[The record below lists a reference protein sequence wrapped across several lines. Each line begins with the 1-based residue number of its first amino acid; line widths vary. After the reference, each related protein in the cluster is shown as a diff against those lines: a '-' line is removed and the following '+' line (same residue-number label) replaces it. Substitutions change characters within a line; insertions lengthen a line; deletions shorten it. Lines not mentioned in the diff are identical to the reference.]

1 MSIRFIDVSFS
12 YAKKPVFS
20 RLNLEIPEKKW
31 IAITGDCGTGKSTLA
46 KLIAGILKPDSGR
59 IEFPQATSVEYP
71 NFGYLFQ
78 NPEDQFVHFFIE
90 REVAFNL
97 ENQNYP
103 LESMTRKV
111 HENLEKIGL
120 FDRRKDS
127 PNRLSGGEK
136 QRLALAGT
144 MISEPKYLIL
154 DEPSSYLDIVAQNEL
169 IQHVTAHHKTG
180 VGIFWITQNEQ
191 EKTLSEFYIEV
202 ADGNA
207 ECFPTKGSCS

>member
-1 MSIRFIDVSFS
+1 LSIRFIDVSFS

-20 RLNLEIPEKKW
+20 RLNLEIPENKW

-46 KLIAGILKPDSGR
+46 KMIAGILKPDSGR
-59 IEFPQATSVEYP
+59 IEFPQVPSVEYP

-90 REVAFNL
+90 REIAFNL
-97 ENQNYP
+97 ENRNYP
-103 LESMTRKV
+103 IETMMRKV

-136 QRLALAGT
+136 QRLALAGM

-154 DEPSSYLDIVAQNEL
+154 DEPSSYLDILAQNDL
-169 IQHVTAHHKTG
+169 IQSITTLHANG
-180 VGIFWITQNEQ
+180 VEIFWITQNER
-191 EKTLSEFYIEV
+191 EKALSEFCIEV
-202 ADGNA
+202 SDGDA
-207 ECFPTKGSCS
+207 RCFPTKGSYS

>member
-20 RLNLEIPEKKW
+20 RLNLEIPENKW

-46 KLIAGILKPDSGR
+46 KMIAGILKPDSGR
-59 IEFPQATSVEYP
+59 IEFPQVPSVEYP

-90 REVAFNL
+90 REIAFNL
-97 ENQNYP
+97 ENRNYP
-103 LESMTRKV
+103 IEMMMRKV

-136 QRLALAGT
+136 QRLALAGM

-154 DEPSSYLDIVAQNEL
+154 DEPSSYLDILAQNDL
-169 IQHVTAHHKTG
+169 IQSITTLHANG
-180 VGIFWITQNEQ
+180 VEIFWITQNER
-191 EKTLSEFYIEV
+191 EKALSEFCIEV
-202 ADGNA
+202 SDGDA
-207 ECFPTKGSCS
+207 RCFPTKGSYS